1 MYYPKE
7 PEEPSGCMQT
17 LVITRVMFSLLAVP
31 VAIIAGA
38 LFALVFTF
46 YIYTVS
52 APLALVPLAIGV
64 GGVFA
69 LYRWEKAKVDKEMLP
84 PDDRR

>member
-7 PEEPSGCMQT
+7 PDEPSGCMQT
-17 LVITRVMFSLLAVP
+17 FVITRVMFSLLAVP

-46 YIYTVS
+46 YCYTVS
-52 APLALVPLAIGV
+52 PPLALIPLGIGF
-64 GGVFA
+64 GGVYA
-69 LYRWEKAKVDKEMLP
+69 LYRWEKARVDKEMLP
-84 PDDRR
+84 PDDQ